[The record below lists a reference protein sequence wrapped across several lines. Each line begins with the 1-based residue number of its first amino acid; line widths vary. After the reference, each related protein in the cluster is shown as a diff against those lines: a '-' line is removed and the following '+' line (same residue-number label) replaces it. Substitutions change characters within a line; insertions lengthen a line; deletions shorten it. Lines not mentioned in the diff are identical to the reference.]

1 MGSDHAP
8 FLLTIL
14 HFPVFCPSKRPPF
27 FNFQKARR
35 SDFAF
40 YFDFHCPSAEEY
52 SYLSSAAALF
62 TSLTLNAAKS
72 SILFG
77 RIKRHPKVWWCA
89 EVEETV
95 RERRKAFAAA
105 HRSHEDPQAYISASQ
120 RASSVITKAKAE
132 AWQAT
137 CSSLLPKFNPKSV
150 YSLLR
155 SVAGSSSSSSSSP
168 NFPNYF
174 SLRESASVFAD
185 YLRSHFSVSQ
195 SKAMRSRARGYI
207 SELHRATCPV
217 ESHSSFCSHCSPAE
231 FLAAASDLSLFT
243 ATGPG
248 PKYLFYAKAPF
259 SLWHGFLLHIFN
271 LSGNL
276 HSFSSIW
283 KTSSII
289 PIYKMRKP
297 LDSPASF
304 QPISL
309 TSCVSKLFERIILSR
324 LLFFLESN
332 SILSLRQA
340 GFHSG
345 QSTLYQI
352 LFLSQS
358 ISDGLNKSRPGSR
371 TILSTIGFSKAFNS
385 VWHPVLFY
393 KLISAG
399 LPLCFALLVGFNLFF
414 LTGALAWYQSHKSR
428 FFRVRPGVAQETI
441 LGPLLFSHF
450 INDLAASLPSSI
462 SCSLYAGNLAVWSS
476 SPSVPTAVG
485 TSQGA
490 LFRLERWFK
499 YWCLILNPSK
509 FKAFFFSVDPHQ
521 ANLQPNLLLLNSRLR
536 FNLFWSHL
544 RPHSFLFETCIFA
557 EGQVF
562 PLFQVLTLYLC
573 FLMRTPSKES
583 LSLLYKSFLSP
594 FSHMLH
600 PDCFLSLA
608 LPILPK
614 LERLDRAATRASP
627 AASRSPLS
635 HLFSPRLFY
644 LPYESP

>member
-14 HFPVFCPSKRPPF
+14 HFPVFRPSKRPPF

-476 SPSVPTAVG
+476 SPRSLLRWGPHKELCFDWSAGLNTGVLFSIRASLRLSSFQWIPTKLTYSPTFSYSTPVSV
-485 TSQGA
+485 S
-490 LFRLERWFK
+490 
-499 YWCLILNPSK
+499 I
-509 FKAFFFSVDPHQ
+509 FFGVTFDRTLS
-521 ANLQPNLLLLNSRLR
+521 
-536 FNLFWSHL
+536 
-544 RPHSFLFETCIFA
+544 TCIFA